1 MKIIKYLIEFI
12 FIYILLIIF
21 KIIGYRN
28 ASNLGEIIGKKIGP
42 LFRSNN
48 KILTNL
54 ENSNIGVSQE
64 DRKSI
69 INNMWGNYGRI
80 LSEYVYLKQFKK
92 NNFNQFIEIEGLNY
106 LNEIKNNNEQVVF
119 ISGHFNNFEL
129 MAMEIEKA
137 GINLCAIYR
146 PLNNPFLNI
155 IMEKIRKNYIC
166 KNQIKKGKSG
176 TRDLLNLFKENFSVA
191 LMIDQRVSEGEDIK
205 FFNRSAKT
213 TTIPAQLAKKYGCSI
228 VPVYIE
234 RIKKLHFKLYFNKPI
249 KFDDKFS
256 IEQIS
261 LELNKILEKMILKKP
276 DQFLILLKILKFFQ
290 NH

>member
-1 MKIIKYLIEFI
+1 MKIIKYLVEFI

-21 KIIGYRN
+21 RIIGYKN
-28 ASNLGEIIGKKIGP
+28 ASNFGAIIGKRIGP
-42 LFRSNN
+42 LFRSNT
-48 KILTNL
+48 KIQSNL
-54 ENSNIGVSQE
+54 SNSNIGISQE

-69 INNMWGNYGRI
+69 IENMWSNYGRI
-80 LSEYVYLKQFKK
+80 LSEYVYLKKFR
-92 NNFNQFIEIEGLNY
+92 NNDLNQFIEIEGLNY

-155 IMEKIRKNYIC
+155 IMERIRKNYIC

-205 FFNRSAKT
+205 LFSRSAKT
-213 TTIPAQLAKKYGCSI
+213 TTIPAQLVKKYGCSV

-234 RIKKLHFKLYFNKPI
+234 RVKKYNFKLSFNRPI
-249 KFDDKFS
+249 KFDNNFS

-261 LELNKILEKMILKKP
+261 LELNKILEKMILKNP
-276 DQFLILLKILKFFQ
+276 DQWIWSHNRWK
-290 NH
+290 

>member
-1 MKIIKYLIEFI
+1 MKIIKYFFEFI
-12 FIYILLIIF
+12 FILIIF
-21 KIIGYRN
+21 FIFRIIGYQN

-42 LFRSNN
+42 FFRSNT
-48 KILTNL
+48 KIQNNL
-54 ENSNIGVSQE
+54 ENSNIGSTDE
-64 DRKSI
+64 DRKLI

-80 LSEYVYLKQFKK
+80 LSEYLYLKHFKK
-92 NNFNQFIEIEGLNY
+92 NRLSKFIEVEGENY
-106 LNEIKNNNEQVVF
+106 LKEIKENNERVVF

-129 MAMEIEKA
+129 MAMEIEKS

-191 LMIDQRVSEGEDIK
+191 LMIDQRVTEGIK
-205 FFNRSAKT
+205 SNFFGKPAFT
-213 TTIPAQLAKKYGCSI
+213 TTVPAQIVKKFDCEI

-234 RIKKLHFKLYFNKPI
+234 RYEKIKFNLTINEPI
-249 KFDDKFS
+249 KFNNNLSVDE
-256 IEQIS
+256 IT
-261 LELNKILEKMILKKP
+261 LELNKILEKMILKNPSQWIMTHDRWK
-276 DQFLILLKILKFFQ
+276 
-290 NH
+290 

>member
-12 FIYILLIIF
+12 FIYFLLIIF
-21 KIIGYRN
+21 KIVGYKN
-28 ASNLGEIIGKKIGP
+28 ASNLGAIIGKKIGP
-42 LFRSNN
+42 FFRSNK

-54 ENSNIGVSQE
+54 ENSNIGNSQE

-69 INNMWGNYGRI
+69 INSMWGNYGRI

-176 TRDLLNLFKENFSVA
+176 TRDLLNLFKKNFSVA
-191 LMIDQRVSEGEDIK
+191 LMIDHRVSEGEDIK

-213 TTIPAQLAKKYGCSI
+213 TTIPAQLANKYGCSI

-234 RIKKLHFKLYFNKPI
+234 RINKFNFKLYFNKPI
-249 KFDDKFS
+249 KFDDKS
-256 IEQIS
+256 SVEQIS
-261 LELNKILEKMILKKP
+261 LELNKILEKMILKNP
-276 DQFLILLKILKFFQ
+276 DQWIWSHNRWK
-290 NH
+290 

>member
-54 ENSNIGVSQE
+54 ENSNIGNSQE

-213 TTIPAQLAKKYGCSI
+213 TTIPAQLASKYGCSI

-234 RIKKLHFKLYFNKPI
+234 RINKFHFKLYFNKPI

-261 LELNKILEKMILKKP
+261 LELNKILEKMILKNP
-276 DQFLILLKILKFFQ
+276 DQWIWSHNRWK
-290 NH
+290 

>member
-1 MKIIKYLIEFI
+1 MKIIKYF
-12 FIYILLIIF
+12 FQFVFFYLLFIIF
-21 KIIGYRN
+21 KIIGYKN
-28 ASNLGEIIGKKIGP
+28 ASNLGAIIGKKIGP
-42 LFRSNN
+42 LFRSNS
-48 KILTNL
+48 KIQTNL
-54 ENSNIGVSQE
+54 KNSNIGNSE
-64 DRKSI
+64 KERNYI
-69 INNMWGNYGRI
+69 INNMWSNYGRI
-80 LSEYVYLKQFKK
+80 LSEYVFLKQFKK
-92 NNFNQFIEIEGLNY
+92 NNLNQYVEVEGLNY
-106 LNEIKNNNEQVVF
+106 LNEIKNNNEQAVF

-234 RIKKLHFKLYFNKPI
+234 RIKKFHFKLYFNKPI
-249 KFDDKFS
+249 KFDNKFS
-256 IEQIS
+256 VEQIS

-276 DQFLILLKILKFFQ
+276 DQWIWSHNRWK
-290 NH
+290 